1 MIIQDRYPLKTLN
14 TFGIPATAEHY
25 AGIESVSELHD
36 FLVNRYEKSD
46 PMLVLGMG
54 SNILFR
60 DDFPGWVV
68 RLLFK
73 GFEIREEETEQILV
87 NVAAGEIWDDV
98 VKYCVDR
105 GWGGIENLSLIPG
118 TAGAAPIQNI
128 GAYGVELSQVTE
140 SVRYMSID
148 DGSEVSLTADEC
160 RFGYRESIFK
170 SMLRNRVVITSITLR
185 LSKIPVIRTGYGT
198 IKEELEAMNITEPS
212 IADVR
217 DAVCAIRTRKLPD
230 PAIMGNAGS
239 FFKNPSLPEKQ
250 YKKLHERYSDIP
262 SYPSIP
268 GFIKIPAAWLIE
280 QCGWKGKRIG
290 DAGVHEHQPL
300 VLVNHGNASGQE
312 ILDLGSRIKRSV
324 WERFGVELTEEVNII
339 PPMPRSTP

>member
-1 MIIQDRYPLKTLN
+1 MIIHDRYPLKTLN
-14 TFGIPATAEHY
+14 TFGIPAIAEHY
-25 AGIESVSELHD
+25 AGIESVSELQN
-36 FLVNRYEKSD
+36 FLGNRYDKSD
-46 PMLVLGMG
+46 PLLVLGMG

-60 DDFPGWVV
+60 DDVPGWVV

-73 GFEIREEETEQILV
+73 GFEIVEEDPEKVLLKV
-87 NVAAGEIWDDV
+87 YAGEIWDDV

-128 GAYGVELSQVTE
+128 GAYGAELSHVAE
-140 SVRYMSID
+140 SVGFMSIA
-148 DGSEVSLTADEC
+148 DGSEQSLPAETC

-170 SMLRNRVVITSITLR
+170 SMLRNRVIITSINLR
-185 LSKIPVIRTGYGT
+185 LSKTPVVRTGYGT
-198 IKEELEAMNITEPS
+198 IKEELEAMNIAEPS

-217 DAVCAIRTRKLPD
+217 DAVCAIRSRKLPD
-230 PAIMGNAGS
+230 PVITGNAGS

-250 YKKLHERYSDIP
+250 YKKLQKRYSDIP
-262 SYPSIP
+262 SYPSVP
-268 GFIKIPAAWLIE
+268 GFIKVPAAWLIE
-280 QCGWKGKRIG
+280 QSGWKGKRLG

-300 VLVNHGNASGQE
+300 VLVNYGNATGQE

-339 PPMPRSTP
+339 PPIPRSTP